1 MNSDPEKTNYW
12 RQHVEAVKSS
22 GLTRKA
28 YCEANQIK
36 KSSFDYW
43 CHKLSYLKRKANGKE
58 TGWIPVQVCEDTSSG
73 IELRIRRM
81 TIAIKPGFDQA
92 LLNELLRA
100 IGALC

>member
-1 MNSDPEKTNYW
+1 MKSDPEKTDYW

-43 CHKLSYLKRKANGKE
+43 CHTLSYLKRNANGGIAHVRV
-58 TGWIPVQVCEDTSSG
+58 TAANGRIPVRGCVSLES
-73 IELRIRRM
+73 E
-81 TIAIKPGFDQA
+81 PGNHPQGP
-92 LLNELLRA
+92 LLCGLVSPLPHYFTE
-100 IGALC
+100 

>member
-1 MNSDPEKTNYW
+1 MKSDPEKMDYW

-36 KSSFDYW
+36 KSSFEYW
-43 CHKLSYLKRKANGKE
+43 CHKLSYLKRNANGKE
-58 TGWIPVQVCEDTSSG
+58 TEWIPVQVREDPSSG
-73 IELRIRRM
+73 IDLRIGRM
-81 TIAIKPGFDQA
+81 TVEIKPGFDQA

>member
-1 MNSDPEKTNYW
+1 MKSDPEKTNYW
-12 RQHVEAVKSS
+12 RQHVEAAKSG

-36 KSSFDYW
+36 QSSFDYW
-43 CHKLSYLKRKANGKE
+43 CHKLSDSKRNANGKE
-58 TGWIPVQVCEDTSSG
+58 AGWIPVQVREESSSG
-73 IELRIRRM
+73 IDLRIGRM
-81 TIAIKPGFDQA
+81 RIEIKPGFDQA